1 MHDTH
6 SVLSDERFATQATV
20 AADIARFAPI
30 HIWPIPEAA
39 ILLLTAL
46 ARHDGRTYTHSL
58 RVSRLAWQLSFLLD
72 GDQQQ
77 AQLVFFAGLLHDIG
91 KIDLPRSI
99 LEKPAP
105 LGVAE
110 WAMVMLYPAR
120 GAWLL
125 HGQSELAPLS
135 PLVVSHQERPDG
147 LGYPRGL
154 RQPDIPCAA
163 LRIAVADAADAMGSQ
178 RPYAAP
184 MTVEEIGEE
193 LRAGAGARWDYAA
206 AMLAAQELTQN
217 SQLLR
222 SPWVL
227 APQISTAALNLSAG
241 YHTSAPGIEAA
252 S

>member
-1 MHDTH
+1 MRDTH
-6 SVLSDERFATQATV
+6 SALSDEQFATQAAV

-30 HIWPIPEAA
+30 HIRPIPEAA

-72 GDQQQ
+72 GDQEQ
-77 AQLVFFAGLLHDIG
+77 AQLAFFAGLLHDIG

-99 LEKPAP
+99 LQKPAP
-105 LGVAE
+105 LSVAE

-120 GAWLL
+120 GAQLL
-125 HGQSELAPLS
+125 HSQSELAALS
-135 PLVVSHQERPDG
+135 PIVVSHQERPDG

-154 RQPDIPCAA
+154 RQPNIPYAA
-163 LRIAVADAADAMGSQ
+163 LRIAVADAADAMGSHK
-178 RPYAAP
+178 PYAAR

-193 LRAGAGARWDYAA
+193 LRAGAGACWDYAA
-206 AMLAAQELTQN
+206 ALLAAQELSQN
-217 SQLLR
+217 SHLLR
-222 SPWVL
+222 SPWIM
-227 APQISTAALNLSAG
+227 APQISTPALNLSAG
-241 YHTSAPGIEAA
+241 YHTSSPGVEAA